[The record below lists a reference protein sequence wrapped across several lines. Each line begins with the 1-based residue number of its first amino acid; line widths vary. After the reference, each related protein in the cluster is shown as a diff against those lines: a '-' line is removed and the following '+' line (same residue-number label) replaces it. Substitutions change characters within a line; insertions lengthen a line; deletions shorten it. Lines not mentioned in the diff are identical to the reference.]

1 MKEYLAP
8 TDIIDSDSDWVIAY
22 ADAVLQDVSDE
33 PVAKAVRL
41 YYAVRDGIWYDP
53 YRAFFLPEHYKAS
66 NVLRSKRAFCVGKA
80 SLLCALGRAAGIPT
94 RVGFADVRNPL
105 ATKQFI
111 EFLGNDL
118 FVYHAFVEFYLM
130 EQWVRATPAFNVE
143 LCKKHH
149 VAPLEFNGLKDSLFH
164 SYDAK
169 NNKFMEY
176 LTYHGTFAD
185 IPVNAIMSSWEDAYG
200 KKRVAGWIRQWKE
213 TNKLGGSDADD
224 DYKEY
229 FSGEDVLKTS
239 DNDNTKNQLD

>member
-94 RVGFADVRNPL
+94 RVGFADVRNHL